1 VQSDAQLDSTTD
13 FDAAAEFDRQA
24 GTLLELGYPGLAGMA
39 AADFTA
45 LLAPLRAVAAAG
57 GGVPATPDRAPF
69 VLVVPAKL
77 VPTTA
82 TMPLTSLR
90 GRAGGISRLLPDVE
104 RFVPTD
110 LAPAPATEPYLL
122 RDVDRG
128 AGFRNW
134 TPDAALAV
142 ITGRGRTPL
151 TVEEGVALVTQFPG
165 TLVKNHCYSLA
176 GSRAG
181 DRRVP
186 AVWISKNAP
195 VLGWCWAGNPH
206 TWLGVASA
214 AGRSAV
220 PA

>member
-1 VQSDAQLDSTTD
+1 MQ
-13 FDAAAEFDRQA
+13 FDAAAEFDRQV
-24 GTLLELGYPGLAGMA
+24 GTLLELGYPGLAGMP

-45 LLAPLRAVAAAG
+45 LLAPLRAAAAAG
-57 GGVPATPDRAPF
+57 GGLPATADRVPF

-90 GRAGGISRLLPDVE
+90 GRAGAISHLLPDVE
-104 RFVPTD
+104 RFLPTEH
-110 LAPAPATEPYLL
+110 APAPATVPYLL

-128 AGFRNW
+128 SEFCDWR
-134 TPDAALAV
+134 PDDALAV
-142 ITGRGRTPL
+142 ILGRDRTPL
-151 TVEEGVALVTQFPG
+151 TVEEGVALVTQHPA

-214 AGRSAV
+214 AGRATG